1 MPPMAG
7 RIVSSAVTCGL
18 LASLWA
24 CEARGNAEAQNDV
37 GFSYYTGQ
45 GVSQDYAEAV
55 RWYRLAADQGLAEAQ
70 YNLGL
75 MYDLGQ
81 GVPRDNAEAAR
92 WYRLAADQG
101 DAEAQKNLGLMY
113 HLGQGVPQDRVA
125 GHMWLSLAAAQA
137 SGADRDTYI
146 ESRDTVAT
154 QMTAEQIA
162 KAQRLAREWKPT
174 GQP

>member
-1 MPPMAG
+1 
-7 RIVSSAVTCGL
+7 
-18 LASLWA
+18 
-24 CEARGNAEAQNDV
+24 
-37 GFSYYTGQ
+37 
-45 GVSQDYAEAV
+45 
-55 RWYRLAADQGLAEAQ
+55 
-70 YNLGL
+70 

-81 GVPRDNAEAAR
+81 GVPRDDAEAAR

-137 SGADRDTYI
+137 SGAGRDTYI
-146 ESRDTVAT
+146 ESRNAVAK

-162 KAQRLAREWKPT
+162 KAQRRAREWTPT
-174 GQP
+174 DQP